1 MKRASYCMQKRTFV
15 KKKSYQNNTTE
26 FSQSLV
32 IEYYGEN
39 EKATGMLAL
48 HDIEETFKEST
59 RIVIVNTETNSETNI
74 RTRKALRTWAENAN
88 MLASPK
94 MIVRCYDE
102 STDFKG
108 NVYTYLDE
116 YSWVDYAN
124 YKEGPM
130 FILQICDVVSGK
142 ILEEKT
148 YKSVG
153 RLRNRIEKFIKTSTV
168 DDGVI
173 TYNGQTCSVILNGID
188 ISEYRMN
195 AENIDLFL
203 HTYGWQSTAI
213 YRVTVE
219 GLF

>member
-1 MKRASYCMQKRTFV
+1 MFV
-15 KKKSYQNNTTE
+15 VGKYTLESLTNGMYSSPLDLYREYIQNAVDSIDDAVRSGLVEKKNSHIHI
-26 FSQSLV
+26 S
-32 IEYYGEN
+32 
-39 EKATGMLAL
+39 
-48 HDIEETFKEST
+48 
-59 RIVIVNTETNSETNI
+59 VNTET
-74 RTRKALRTWAENAN
+74 
-88 MLASPK
+88 ASISIK
-94 MIVRCYDE
+94 DNGCGISKE
-102 STDFKG
+102 
-108 NVYTYLDE
+108 NVYTSLDE

-130 FILQICDVVSGK
+130 FIFQICDVVSGK

-203 HTYGWQSTAI
+203 HTYSWESTVI
-213 YRVTVE
+213 YSVTVE